1 LSKEMERL
9 VYAEWKKTLDAALGS
24 GDVQQEIQ
32 KAVTEGSDYRE
43 AVERTERGLDG
54 DDLSFEDEALLQ
66 DRVNRRMMTESPILI
81 EYKLR
86 NEGGVILPDHDAY
99 DREKKKKEF
108 MEF

>member
-1 LSKEMERL
+1 MSKETERL
-9 VYAEWKKTLDAALGS
+9 VYAEWKKSLDAQLGK
-24 GDVQQEIQ
+24 GDVQAELQ

-54 DDLSFEDEALLQ
+54 DDLSIEDEALLQ
-66 DRVNRRMMTESPILI
+66 NRVNKRMMTESPVLI
-81 EYKLR
+81 ENKLR

-99 DREKKKKEF
+99 DRERKKKEF

>member
-1 LSKEMERL
+1 MNKEMERL

-32 KAVTEGSDYRE
+32 KAVTEGADYRE

-86 NEGGVILPDHDAY
+86 NEGGTIVPDHDAY
-99 DREKKKKEF
+99 DRERKKKEF